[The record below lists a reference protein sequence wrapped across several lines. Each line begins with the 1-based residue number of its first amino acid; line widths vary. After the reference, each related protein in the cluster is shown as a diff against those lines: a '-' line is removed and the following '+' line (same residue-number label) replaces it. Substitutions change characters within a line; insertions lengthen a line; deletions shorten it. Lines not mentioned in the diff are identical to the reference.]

1 MVGLVVG
8 VGGLVWGGVV
18 RNACCVWRA
27 GLGEFRV
34 FGCRAGGSCRADVL
48 GTLAFWLAWCSIS
61 KGEGAS
67 AGWATVGSTRW
78 GVCAR
83 ACRAGSSC
91 CSYWVVW
98 LVWRPRWGSS
108 ASSAKRAQA
117 RDSSTIH
124 ARLWSITAICWQT
137 PRQKMCMSLIL
148 KTIVWIS
155 FQAKVCF
162 CWRGVGVS
170 LT

>member
-1 MVGLVVG
+1 MVGLVVGVGGLGWGGVVRNACCGWRAGVGGVVG

-61 KGEGAS
+61 KGEGAWG
-67 AGWATVGSTRW
+67 GWGPVGSTRW

-91 CSYWVVW
+91 CSY
-98 LVWRPRWGSS
+98 
-108 ASSAKRAQA
+108 
-117 RDSSTIH
+117 
-124 ARLWSITAICWQT
+124 
-137 PRQKMCMSLIL
+137 
-148 KTIVWIS
+148 
-155 FQAKVCF
+155 
-162 CWRGVGVS
+162 
-170 LT
+170 